1 MRNRCKGRFQSD
13 VAQALARHYDR
24 LLREC
29 HADSPCSCGALERA
43 DVFHETILYVAHDP
57 RSRDFRTDDE
67 LLAHFLYCYRMI
79 CYQSCKDEKQHTLYA
94 DYLKTPEGNK
104 A

>member
-1 MRNRCKGRFQSD
+1 MRNRCKGRFQPD

-29 HADSPCSCGALERA
+29 HADLPCGCGALERT
-43 DVFHETILYVAHDP
+43 DIFHETILYVTHDP
-57 RSRDFRTDDE
+57 YSRNFRTDDE
-67 LLAHFLYCYRMI
+67 LVAHFIYCYRMI
-79 CYQSCKDEKQHTLYA
+79 CYQSYKDEKQHTLYA
-94 DYLKTPEGNK
+94 YHPKTPKGDE